1 MIVVLIVAGAVLYIN
16 LTKFNEPW
24 IPVVSTSKVP
34 VTDGWQINIVSI
46 SEPDVW
52 WDDIM
57 VYLRNGIEFVH
68 WDIMTV
74 DLDGGT
80 NITASYPTQPLGALF
95 VTLTITDSSGN
106 GLMSPKDHLTVTA
119 NPAFSSTTNCSAMI
133 VYEPILDT
141 ICDDITLTEV

>member
-141 ICDDITLTEV
+141 ICDDITLTGV